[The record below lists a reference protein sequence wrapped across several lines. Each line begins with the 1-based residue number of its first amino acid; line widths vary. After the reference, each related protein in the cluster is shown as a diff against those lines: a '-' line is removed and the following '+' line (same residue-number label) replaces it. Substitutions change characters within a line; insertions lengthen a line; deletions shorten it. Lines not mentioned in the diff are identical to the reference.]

1 MDSKF
6 RALSRLSTS
15 GGRAFVQCFRSALS
29 WAVLLWLFS
38 AGLNLSLC
46 ANQAFL
52 VTGMDNQTFKKQFK
66 GGLYKVPSQSKNGI
80 NTNNRYAKKEIA
92 FQSWDKHFSSLGQKK
107 MYPEK
112 SKPST
117 FNRQFK
123 KEIRAKKEFDL
134 TIANWNQQ
142 LAKIRKDARI
152 DLSDEA
158 HILGNR
164 EAYQLILQEQQFFR
178 DMAENMDLRSIN
190 RYQFRSNR
198 PEGPIPVDSVSDA
211 KAAAQ

>member
-1 MDSKF
+1 MF
-6 RALSRLSTS
+6 RALRRLSTS
-15 GGRAFVQCFRSALS
+15 GGRAFAQYFCAAPGWALF
-29 WAVLLWLFS
+29 LWLFS

-46 ANQAFL
+46 ANQGFFGA
-52 VTGMDNQTFKKQFK
+52 GMDNQTFKKQFK
-66 GGLYKVPSQSKNGI
+66 GGLYTVPSQSKNGI
-80 NTNNRYAKKEIA
+80 NTNNRYAKEKIA
-92 FQSWDKHFSSLGQKK
+92 FQSWNKHFSSLGQKK
-107 MYPEK
+107 MYSEK

-123 KEIRAKKEFDL
+123 KEIITKKEFDL
-134 TIANWNQQ
+134 TISTWNQQ

-164 EAYQLILQEQQFFR
+164 EAYQLILQEQQFFH

-198 PEGPIPVDSVSDA
+198 PEGPIPVDSIWDA
-211 KAAAQ
+211 KAEAQ